1 MDVLS
6 HIVVDHNHLMNIFI
20 WFSLVLAVF
29 ASRNSPNV
37 RWVACSILLA
47 RTIGILIYGWALTT
61 EGWFYLIMS
70 VQDAALIL
78 LIVKRHAVASV
89 VAGLRLGALSQF
101 AKECLS
107 NFKMTSNELMYVLIL
122 SVSVLVNILALIERE
137 IRKFTEFN
145 PMFIYNAYE
154 PIKLVLT
161 LFAVL
166 AIMSLTIDAVRGFYS
181 KDKVGEGQRQ

>member
-6 HIVVDHNHLMNIFI
+6 QLSVDHNHLMNIFI
-20 WFSLVLAVF
+20 WFALVLAVF

-37 RWVACSILLA
+37 RWVACSILIA
-47 RTIGILIYGWALTT
+47 RTADILLYGWALTT

-89 VAGLRLGALSQF
+89 VAGLRLGTLSQF
-101 AKECLS
+101 AKDCLS
-107 NFKMTSNELMYVLIL
+107 NFKMTSNELMYVLVL
-122 SVSVLVNILALIERE
+122 SASVVVNIAALIERE
-137 IRKFTEFN
+137 IRQFTEFN

-161 LFAVL
+161 LLSVL

-181 KDKVGEGQRQ
+181 KDKVEADQRQ